1 MNDPDENRIRKK
13 QKMYCIMPYN
23 SVLLH
28 IILVKK
34 LLINWGKVS
43 RCTMMYQLVYA
54 CWGKNRGK
62 NLIYVTFL
70 KNL

>member
-1 MNDPDENRIRKK
+1 
-13 QKMYCIMPYN
+13 MPYN

-54 CWGKNRGK
+54 CWGKNRRSSE
-62 NLIYVTFL
+62 
-70 KNL
+70 